1 MLVGRHHV
9 SEFDDTPGEH
19 CGGECHRKA
28 ELDVVAG
35 VVVAA
40 GEVDVVGPAVAETRI
55 GAPLH
60 SLVLRQESGALPLEE
75 EDCLGQCLL
84 VIVSSDGERGEK
96 EKKKKKWEKV
106 GKCHCWVRWLVN
118 RGKWVLFI
126 MQRW

>member
-19 CGGECHRKA
+19 CGGECHGKA

-60 SLVLRQESGALPLEE
+60 SLVLRQESGALALEE

-84 VIVSSDGERGEK
+84 VIVSSDGKREKK
-96 EKKKKKWEKV
+96 EKKNRKKV
-106 GKCHCWVRWLVN
+106 GRCHCRL
-118 RGKWVLFI
+118 R
-126 MQRW
+126 